1 MSSSEWLKN
10 IFSLAYY
17 LMILGWVIL
26 LGFLLYAIFISTGYI
41 LEILGEAVEFN
52 TESGNAQYTT
62 LTYELLSGGVWIY
75 LFLLFKN
82 LMKNLLAGSLFTRF
96 QIASFKL
103 IGQLILL
110 ITIIDATTIFIFEA
124 IFNGRLKISFDL
136 FDFWFVIGIGLFLI
150 FLSGIFNK
158 AKILKEENELSV

>member
-1 MSSSEWLKN
+1 
-10 IFSLAYY
+10 
-17 LMILGWVIL
+17 
-26 LGFLLYAIFISTGYI
+26 
-41 LEILGEAVEFN
+41 
-52 TESGNAQYTT
+52 
-62 LTYELLSGGVWIY
+62 
-75 LFLLFKN
+75 
-82 LMKNLLAGSLFTRF
+82 MKNLLAGSLFTRF

>member
-62 LTYELLSGGVWIY
+62 LTYELLSGGV
-75 LFLLFKN
+75 
-82 LMKNLLAGSLFTRF
+82 
-96 QIASFKL
+96 
-103 IGQLILL
+103 
-110 ITIIDATTIFIFEA
+110 
-124 IFNGRLKISFDL
+124 
-136 FDFWFVIGIGLFLI
+136 
-150 FLSGIFNK
+150 
-158 AKILKEENELSV
+158 